1 MILVTGADGVVGSYF
16 KEIEE
21 TFPEPLDYTDID
33 TLDVCKTEAV
43 LQRVGEGGYSAVI
56 HLAAETDVD
65 LCERDPGHAYRTNAI
80 GTYNIA
86 LACHRHQVLMV
97 YVSTG
102 AVFGRDGRFG
112 TYSEFDDPCP
122 VNFYGRSKLEG
133 EKFIE
138 RLLDRYYI
146 VRAGWMIGGGKKEK
160 KFIAKIMNLIK
171 ERDTIQA
178 VTDKVGT
185 ITFARELVAG
195 IRELMKTGYYGTYH
209 MGNPGPVTRYDIASE
224 LASFLERPVKIEPV
238 NSAYFPLPAPRG
250 NSEALEN
257 LKLEFLGLNLMSP
270 WRETLHQY
278 LSELVS

>member
-1 MILVTGADGVVGSYF
+1 MILVTGAEGVVGSYF
-16 KEIEE
+16 KELES
-21 TFPEPLDYTDID
+21 TFPERLDYTDIE
-33 TLDVCKTEAV
+33 TLDVCQTETV
-43 LQRVGEGGYSAVI
+43 LERVGKGGYSAVI

-65 LCERDPGHAYRTNAI
+65 LCEREPGHAYRTNAI
-80 GTYNIA
+80 GTYNVA
-86 LACHRHQVLMV
+86 LACQRFNALMV
-97 YVSTG
+97 YISTG

-160 KFIAKIMNLIK
+160 KFVAKIMSLIK

-178 VTDKVGT
+178 VTDKMGT
-185 ITFARELVAG
+185 LTYARELVAG
-195 IRELMKTGYYGTYH
+195 VGELMQTGYYGTYH
-209 MGNPGPVTRYDIASE
+209 MGNPGPVTRYDIAVE
-224 LASFLERPVKIEPV
+224 LAAFLERKVKVDPV

-257 LKLEFLGLNLMSP
+257 LKLELLGLNLMSP
-270 WRETLHQY
+270 WKGALHHY
-278 LSELVS
+278 LAEIT